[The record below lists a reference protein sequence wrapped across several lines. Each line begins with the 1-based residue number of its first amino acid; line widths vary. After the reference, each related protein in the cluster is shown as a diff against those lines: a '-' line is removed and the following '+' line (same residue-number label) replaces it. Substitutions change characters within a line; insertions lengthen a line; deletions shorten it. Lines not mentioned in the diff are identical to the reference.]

1 MHLALA
7 WTIKYQY
14 LNSVVI
20 GPKNVEQLTEYL
32 RSLELLEKLTP

>member
-1 MHLALA
+1 LVLA

-20 GPKNVEQLTEYL
+20 GPKNAEQLQGYL
-32 RSLELLEKLTP
+32 RSLELLEKMTPEL